1 MAALVPSLFSPS
13 LSLFFY
19 SKQHTQA
26 PQLLQR
32 VARAFSAQ
40 AAPAGKRAGK
50 RLYCP
55 LFLAS
60 LLLQLLTLSL
70 PSLFNFY
77 QKQRRRFRS
86 RRLGHRP
93 GLVPR
98 AAEADPRAD
107 GGDEGKEGVS
117 SSWPDEGRGGR
128 EREEEN
134 DDDDDDRRNKPRLST
149 PTPLSHSLSQ
159 KTKNSKTKQSIPV
172 PLSGDPAAVK
182 KFAADVEAL
191 KRKAGVPDEAELE
204 AALVSFRLKASGGD
218 VRKALAA
225 LTADDSDLD
234 AALSAALEQAEKESG
249 GALTDANAKGWA
261 LLASKVQA
269 LAKARGLD
277 DVAKVKSEATVKMY
291 AEALKSLRDGAAD
304 AVSAAARRDGLEG
317 VVSVD
322 AAALKPKW

>member
-1 MAALVPSLFSPS
+1 LSLPCSHLPS
-13 LSLFFY
+13 LSSFTPNNTLRRPSCCSESRGPLARRQLPQVRELERDCIVLSFSHPFFFNC
-19 SKQHTQA
+19 SRSLSPLSSISIKNKGGA
-26 PQLLQR
+26 
-32 VARAFSAQ
+32 S
-40 AAPAGKRAGK
+40 APAGSDIVLDSFREQQKQIRELMEGMKVRREFRVPGRTKEEGGERERGGK
-50 RLYCP
+50 RRRRRRSTEQTP
-55 LFLAS
+55 TFDPDPP
-60 LLLQLLTLSL
+60 LSL
-70 PSLFNFY
+70 
-77 QKQRRRFRS
+77 
-86 RRLGHRP
+86 
-93 GLVPR
+93 
-98 AAEADPRAD
+98 
-107 GGDEGKEGVS
+107 
-117 SSWPDEGRGGR
+117 
-128 EREEEN
+128 
-134 DDDDDDRRNKPRLST
+134 
-149 PTPLSHSLSQ
+149 SLSL
-159 KTKNSKTKQSIPV
+159 KKKKKNSKTQQSIPV

>member
-1 MAALVPSLFSPS
+1 MEGMKVRREFRVPGRTKEEGRERERRKTTTTTTIDGTNPDFRPRPPS
-13 LSLFFY
+13 
-19 SKQHTQA
+19 
-26 PQLLQR
+26 
-32 VARAFSAQ
+32 
-40 AAPAGKRAGK
+40 
-50 RLYCP
+50 
-55 LFLAS
+55 
-60 LLLQLLTLSL
+60 LTLSL
-70 PSLFNFY
+70 
-77 QKQRRRFRS
+77 
-86 RRLGHRP
+86 
-93 GLVPR
+93 
-98 AAEADPRAD
+98 
-107 GGDEGKEGVS
+107 
-117 SSWPDEGRGGR
+117 
-128 EREEEN
+128 
-134 DDDDDDRRNKPRLST
+134 
-149 PTPLSHSLSQ
+149 SQ
-159 KTKNSKTKQSIPV
+159 KKKKNSKTQQSIPV

>member
-1 MAALVPSLFSPS
+1 LERDCIVLSFSHPFFFNCSRS
-13 LSLFFY
+13 LSPL
-19 SKQHTQA
+19 SSISIKNKGGA
-26 PQLLQR
+26 
-32 VARAFSAQ
+32 S
-40 AAPAGKRAGK
+40 APAGSDIVLDSFREQQKQIRELMEGMK
-50 RLYCP
+50 VRREFRVPGRTKEEGGERERRKTTTTTTIDGTNPDLRP
-55 LFLAS
+55 RPPS
-60 LLLQLLTLSL
+60 LTLSL
-70 PSLFNFY
+70 
-77 QKQRRRFRS
+77 
-86 RRLGHRP
+86 
-93 GLVPR
+93 
-98 AAEADPRAD
+98 
-107 GGDEGKEGVS
+107 
-117 SSWPDEGRGGR
+117 
-128 EREEEN
+128 
-134 DDDDDDRRNKPRLST
+134 
-149 PTPLSHSLSQ
+149 SQ
-159 KTKNSKTKQSIPV
+159 KKKNSKTQQSIPV

>member
-1 MAALVPSLFSPS
+1 M
-13 LSLFFY
+13 
-19 SKQHTQA
+19 
-26 PQLLQR
+26 
-32 VARAFSAQ
+32 
-40 AAPAGKRAGK
+40 
-50 RLYCP
+50 
-55 LFLAS
+55 
-60 LLLQLLTLSL
+60 
-70 PSLFNFY
+70 
-77 QKQRRRFRS
+77 
-86 RRLGHRP
+86 
-93 GLVPR
+93 
-98 AAEADPRAD
+98 
-107 GGDEGKEGVS
+107 
-117 SSWPDEGRGGR
+117 
-128 EREEEN
+128 
-134 DDDDDDRRNKPRLST
+134 
-149 PTPLSHSLSQ
+149 
-159 KTKNSKTKQSIPV
+159 
-172 PLSGDPAAVK
+172 
-182 KFAADVEAL
+182 
-191 KRKAGVPDEAELE
+191 RKAGVPDEAELE